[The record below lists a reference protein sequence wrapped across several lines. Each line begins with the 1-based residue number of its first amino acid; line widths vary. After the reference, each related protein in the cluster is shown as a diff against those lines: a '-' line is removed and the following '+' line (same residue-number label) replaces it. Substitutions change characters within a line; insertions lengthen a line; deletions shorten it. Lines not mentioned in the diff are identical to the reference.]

1 MDKGLI
7 NHYIVNIYPVSD
19 GSHSLCISIT
29 TPVKPIIEHEFIHCH
44 FDDDG
49 VDKREGFSL
58 KEISRYTIITVMKE

>member
-29 TPVKPIIEHEFIHCH
+29 TP
-44 FDDDG
+44 
-49 VDKREGFSL
+49 R
-58 KEISRYTIITVMKE
+58 